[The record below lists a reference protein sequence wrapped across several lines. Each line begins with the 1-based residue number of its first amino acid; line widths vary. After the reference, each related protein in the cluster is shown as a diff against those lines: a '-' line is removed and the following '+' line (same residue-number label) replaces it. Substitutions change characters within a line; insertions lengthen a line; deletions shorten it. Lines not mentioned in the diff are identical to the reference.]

1 MPSSLKDYRNRE
13 KMKAYRNRARK
24 RNYDRGFVDS
34 HHRKWT
40 TEEYSLILASN
51 KTDRELSQEINRSVV
66 SIQVKRNR
74 LNKIKDK
81 LKLDNLNC
89 I

>member
-1 MPSSLKDYRNRE
+1 MPRSLKDYRNPE

-24 RNYDRGFVDS
+24 RNYAKGFVDS

-40 TEEYSLILASN
+40 ADEYSLILTSN

-66 SIQVKRNR
+66 SIQVKRSK
-74 LNKIKDK
+74 LNKIKNI